1 MERLRYIEDD
11 FDNLSTKVKIEL
23 YLFPFLLLLL
33 LAYFISE
40 NSSFEKKIDIQ
51 PLTIENIKM
60 KKSFI
65 EISKEIEEYAK
76 KSFITLQ
83 SIKNSDNNIEIVLY
97 ENLKKRVEFIKY
109 LELYNSFSKID
120 SITIDKN
127 LLSVKIVFDRFYKK
141 EPIDIKAE
149 LESISPNN
157 NKFLLKAI
165 VGKYAY
171 INETWLK
178 QEERIDNYKVE
189 SIGVNEVHLRN
200 KYSNLVLKLYENE

>member
-23 YLFPFLLLLL
+23 YLFPFLLLIL

-65 EISKEIEEYAK
+65 EISKEIEEHAK

-127 LLSVKIVFDRFYKK
+127 LLNVKIVFDKFYKK

-149 LESISPNN
+149 LESISPNK

-178 QEERIDNYKVE
+178 KEERIDNYKVE
-189 SIGVNEVHLRN
+189 SIGVNEVHLRD
-200 KYSNLVLKLYENE
+200 KYSNLVLKLYEDE